1 QDAAISKGG
10 GVAVTMFALGMPA
23 IFLFTASS
31 GFLEGISR
39 PLPGMVVMALANV
52 LNAALNA
59 VLMFGPLEMGA
70 EGAAL
75 ATSITRIA
83 MAFALI
89 GYILLMPGRRAYG
102 VAAPMAGHWR
112 LQGRLGRL
120 GWPMAL
126 SFTLEHGA
134 FFAAA
139 MFAGWLGAI
148 SLAAYHIVLNTMALI
163 YMLAIGI
170 AVATGV
176 RVGNAVG
183 VGDPDGIKRAG
194 WVGVGIGVV
203 TMLAVMPL
211 LALANEAIVALYTQ
225 DAAVAGLATS
235 GLLIAALILVSD
247 ASQGILIGALR
258 GAADIWP
265 SLVIQVVSFWL
276 LAIPCCYFFSFYA
289 KFNIHGLLFGLFFG
303 LTTASLLL
311 GWRFAVL
318 TRRDVRM
325 VS

>member
-1 QDAAISKGG
+1 MRCCRTGG
-10 GVAVTMFALGMPA
+10 GAAVTMFALGMPA

-31 GFLEGISR
+31 SFLEGISR
-39 PLPGMVVMALANV
+39 PLPGMIVMALANV

-75 ATSITRIA
+75 ATSITRWG
-83 MAFALI
+83 MALALI
-89 GYILLMPGRRAYG
+89 GYILLMPGRRDYG
-102 VAAPMAGHWR
+102 VLAPMAGFWR
-112 LQGRLGRL
+112 LQHRLSRL
-120 GWPMAL
+120 GWPMAF
-126 SFTLEHGA
+126 SFALEHGA

-139 MFAGWLGAI
+139 TFAGWLGAV
-148 SLAAYHIVLNTMALI
+148 SLAAYHIVLNTIALI

-183 VGDPDGIKRAG
+183 HGDLPGMKRAG
-194 WVGVGIGVV
+194 WVGVGFGAL
-203 TMLAVMPL
+203 TMLALMPL
-211 LALANEAIVALYTQ
+211 LVLGNDAIVALYTH
-225 DAAVAGLATS
+225 DGAVAEIAAT
-235 GLLIAALILVSD
+235 GLLIAAWILVSD

-265 SLVIQVVSFWL
+265 SLVIQTFSFWL
-276 LAIPCCYFFSFYA
+276 LAIPLCYFFSFYE
-289 KFNIHGLLFGLFFG
+289 NYDIYGLLFGLFFG
-303 LTTASLLL
+303 LTTAGLLL
-311 GWRFAVL
+311 GWRFVVL